1 MGLHGTAKFTQY
13 KMCYSWASPFTL
25 LTDILLQ
32 DLAENGV
39 EIELMHIGSL
49 FDVSAFYQVST
60 YVTRVLIVGVVS
72 VTVFIYLHDF
82 T

>member
-25 LTDILLQ
+25 LTDIFLQ

-39 EIELMHIGSL
+39 EIELMHIGSS

-60 YVTRVLIVGVVS
+60 YVTSVLIVGVVC
-72 VTVFIYLHDF
+72 IHIF